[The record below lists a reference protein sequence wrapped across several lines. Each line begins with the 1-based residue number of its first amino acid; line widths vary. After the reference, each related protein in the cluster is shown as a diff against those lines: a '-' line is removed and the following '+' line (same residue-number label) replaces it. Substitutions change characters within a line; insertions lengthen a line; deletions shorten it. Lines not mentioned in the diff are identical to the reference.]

1 MSVTFLYWLAL
12 YIFVPTLPTYIKTK
26 TEHLSMIG
34 LVISMYGLFVAFI
47 RLPMGIFGD
56 MAGRGKRLTILC
68 FLFASAGALMMGRG
82 NQLFILASGR
92 AFTGISMGSWVLLL
106 GSFST
111 FFDFDQ
117 AIFATSM
124 LTFSASFGRVIGTS
138 LTGFLNRTGGYPL
151 AFYLSS
157 VMCVLAVILILFAKE
172 KKRPPKTVSLRSIG
186 ELFIKKEVLLP
197 TIISIVVHHTD
208 MSITYGFL
216 PILAQ
221 KMGAND
227 VIISMLITLN
237 IAAIT
242 SANLLT
248 TFIMRRKKP
257 DYMLP
262 AGALLMI
269 IGILILVFSPSVSI
283 LFAGTFF
290 MGFSFGI
297 VYPILVGLS
306 IQKIDRS
313 QRSTAMGL
321 HNTYA
326 IGMFTG
332 PWLSGI
338 LADRFGIRPMFMINA
353 GAYLILVYFFFY
365 LFFRSN
371 IRQNKKTS

>member
-353 GAYLILVYFFFY
+353 GAYLILVYFFIY

>member
-56 MAGRGKRLTILC
+56 MAGRGKPLTILC

-353 GAYLILVYFFFY
+353 GAYLILVYFFIY